1 LKCYPNPSTGKIT
14 IETSDKTN
22 NRSLSVLDLAGQQI
36 LTSPI
41 SQADITLDISKLP
54 DGVYIVKV
62 VGENRVQLG
71 KFVKQ

>member
-1 LKCYPNPSTGKIT
+1 
-14 IETSDKTN
+14 
-22 NRSLSVLDLAGQQI
+22 VLDLAGQQI

-41 SQADITLDISKLP
+41 SQADITLDISTLP
-54 DGVYIVKV
+54 DGVYIIKV